1 MSGSHVLSRRSCQA
15 VLSTTRPSPSAM
27 YHINPICTDEET
39 QAKRGHTAGKR
50 QSRAWQR
57 PPVCLTPDFFKS
69 HGAGGRSP
77 WQVGYGGLGCPA
89 GAPCARWAQR
99 WEKGPSEPFRLHNPH
114 IVDSLGNFPGSTS
127 CWEGGEMSDGGGWG
141 LWGPLGGGLCRPA
154 LAGAKVVP
162 GQVSSFTLWQPHLAG
177 TPQGSKDS
185 EGQVQALP
193 PGPGISRCLLPAW
206 PHCRLVGGEGPA
218 GPPRAHRSPGPP
230 PPNPGPA
237 ELGQQGERE
246 ALSSPW
252 PPGWPIKAVPLPI
265 NRQPP
270 CAVAPLP
277 CPPPPPGAAACPH
290 PALLSTHPGPW
301 GSW

>member
-1 MSGSHVLSRRSCQA
+1 
-15 VLSTTRPSPSAM
+15 
-27 YHINPICTDEET
+27 
-39 QAKRGHTAGKR
+39 
-50 QSRAWQR
+50 
-57 PPVCLTPDFFKS
+57 
-69 HGAGGRSP
+69 
-77 WQVGYGGLGCPA
+77 
-89 GAPCARWAQR
+89 
-99 WEKGPSEPFRLHNPH
+99 
-114 IVDSLGNFPGSTS
+114 
-127 CWEGGEMSDGGGWG
+127 MSDGGGWG

-193 PGPGISRCLLPAW
+193 PGPGISRCLLPAR

-218 GPPRAHRSPGPP
+218 VPPRAHRSPGPP

-301 GSW
+301 GSWRETPALDSSPASGCLHWLPKSLCVGVSTVALEGVLRGDIFHSSSLGWLLPTPELRCCFFGDAFCGVPHHGTSQRCTTAHFVFCVPSLTQEPQQVGSAAGLVMAAAPVRRR